1 MAVLKEDLHKLINT
15 TKDEK
20 LLEEI
25 FMILSSRNDYAEG
38 ELWNSLSAEQKQEV
52 LASNSEISDDSAWVM
67 NEEIKRKNAKWL
79 E

>member
-1 MAVLKEDLHKLINT
+1 MAVLKEDLHKLIDT
-15 TKDEK
+15 TQDEK

-38 ELWNSLSAEQKQEV
+38 ELWNNLSEDQKKEV
-52 LASNSEISDDSAWVM
+52 LASNSEIGKDSAWIS
-67 NEEIKRKNAKWL
+67 NEEMKIKNAKWL